1 MEPLSG
7 TDRGTARK
15 RFLILLLV
23 VISLVFVVMIRQ
35 FVMTLLLAAIV
46 SGMAFPLYR
55 WLLRVFRDRKALASA
70 TTLVMVFL
78 VVVVPLTFFLG
89 IVVSQAVSISQ
100 AVQPEVERLLAEPTT
115 LDDLIDQIPYVEKD
129 WVITKLGEV
138 TQRVGQFL
146 IQKLAAA
153 TAGTALFLFNLFI
166 MLYAMF
172 FFLIYGRPVLDRM
185 LYYLPLSNDDKD
197 LMLEKFIS
205 VSRATVKGTLV
216 IGIVQG
222 GLAGLAFAVV
232 GIKGAV
238 FWGTV
243 MVVLSIIPA
252 VGAAL
257 VWIPAVGYL
266 LATGQVGAGIGLAV
280 WCGGVVGTADNFLR
294 PRLIGQDTKMPDL
307 LVLLGTLGG
316 LSLFGAVGV
325 IIGPIVA
332 ALFLAIWDLYGTA
345 YKDVLTEPQA
355 DEPAPAA
362 VPDPPVEAPEE
373 EHDPEPD
380 P

>member
-1 MEPLSG
+1 
-7 TDRGTARK
+7 
-15 RFLILLLV
+15 
-23 VISLVFVVMIRQ
+23 
-35 FVMTLLLAAIV
+35 
-46 SGMAFPLYR
+46 MAFPLYR
-55 WLLRVFRDRKALASA
+55 WLLGVFRDRKALSSVA
-70 TTLVMVFL
+70 TILIVFL
-78 VVVVPLTFFLG
+78 VLVVPLTFFLG

-100 AVQPEVERLLAEPTT
+100 AVQPEVERLLDEPTT
-115 LDDLIDQIPYVEKD
+115 LDEVIAQVPYVEKD

-138 TQRVGQFL
+138 TQGVGQFL
-146 IQKLAAA
+146 IQRLAAA

-172 FFLIYGRPVLDRM
+172 FFLVYGRPVLDRM

-197 LMLEKFIS
+197 RMLEKFIS

-243 MVVLSIIPA
+243 MMVLSIIPA

-266 LATGQVGAGIGLAV
+266 LATGQVGAGHRP
-280 WCGGVVGTADNFLR
+280 GGVVRRRRRHRRQLSPPAAHRAGYEDARPAGAARHARRPIALR
-294 PRLIGQDTKMPDL
+294 GCGRDHRPHRG
-307 LVLLGTLGG
+307 
-316 LSLFGAVGV
+316 GAVSHHLGHLRH
-325 IIGPIVA
+325 G
-332 ALFLAIWDLYGTA
+332 L
-345 YKDVLTEPQA
+345 
-355 DEPAPAA
+355 
-362 VPDPPVEAPEE
+362 
-373 EHDPEPD
+373 
-380 P
+380 

>member
-1 MEPLSG
+1 
-7 TDRGTARK
+7 
-15 RFLILLLV
+15 
-23 VISLVFVVMIRQ
+23 
-35 FVMTLLLAAIV
+35 
-46 SGMAFPLYR
+46 
-55 WLLRVFRDRKALASA
+55 
-70 TTLVMVFL
+70 
-78 VVVVPLTFFLG
+78 
-89 IVVSQAVSISQ
+89 
-100 AVQPEVERLLAEPTT
+100 
-115 LDDLIDQIPYVEKD
+115 
-129 WVITKLGEV
+129 
-138 TQRVGQFL
+138 
-146 IQKLAAA
+146 
-153 TAGTALFLFNLFI
+153 
-166 MLYAMF
+166 MF
-172 FFLIYGRPVLDRM
+172 FFLIYGRPVLDQM
-185 LYYLPLSNDDKD
+185 LYYLPLSNSDKD

-222 GLAGLAFAVV
+222 GLAGLAFAVA

-257 VWIPAVGYL
+257 VWIPAVVYL
-266 LATGQVGAGIGLAV
+266 LATGEVGGGIGLLV

-332 ALFLAIWDLYGTA
+332 ALFLTIWDIYGTA

-355 DEPAPAA
+355 AEPVPVPASSGAPREAGHDA
-362 VPDPPVEAPEE
+362 GPDPPSWQAF
-373 EHDPEPD
+373 
-380 P
+380 

>member
-1 MEPLSG
+1 MKPLSA
-7 TDRGTARK
+7 TARGTARK
-15 RFLILLLV
+15 RFLILLLI

-55 WLLRVFRDRKALASA
+55 WLLRLFRDRKALSSI
-70 TTLVMVFL
+70 TTLVIVFL
-78 VVVVPLTFFLG
+78 VAVVPLTFFLG

-100 AVQPEVERLLAEPTT
+100 AVQPEVQRLLNEPTT
-115 LDDLIDQIPYVEKD
+115 FDTWIDQIPYVDKD
-129 WVITKLGEV
+129 WVITKLGDL
-138 TQRVGQFL
+138 TQRVGRFL
-146 IQKLAAA
+146 IEKLAAA

-166 MLYAMF
+166 LLYAMF
-172 FFLIYGRPVLDRM
+172 FFLIYGRPVLDQM
-185 LYYLPLSNDDKD
+185 LYYLPLSSGDKD

-232 GIKGAV
+232 GIEGAV

-257 VWIPAVGYL
+257 VWIPAVVYL
-266 LATGQVGAGIGLAV
+266 LATGQTAAGIGLAV

-332 ALFLAIWDLYGTA
+332 ALFLTIWDIYGTA
-345 YKDVLTEPQA
+345 YKDVLTEPGT
-355 DEPAPAA
+355 DEPEPASPGQARKDEPPAA
-362 VPDPPVEAPEE
+362 ATWATL
-373 EHDPEPD
+373 
-380 P
+380 

>member
-1 MEPLSG
+1 MELLPD
-7 TDRGTARK
+7 TDRGTAQK

-23 VISLVFVVMIRQ
+23 IISLVFIVMIRQ
-35 FVMTLLLAAIV
+35 FVITLLLAAIV

-55 WLLRVFRDRKALASA
+55 WLLGVFRDRKALSSFA
-70 TTLVMVFL
+70 TIATVFL

-100 AVQPEVERLLAEPTT
+100 AVQPEVQRLLDEPTT
-115 LDDLIDQIPYVEKD
+115 LDDLIDQVPYVEKD

-146 IQKLAAA
+146 IQRLAAA

-185 LYYLPLSNDDKD
+185 LYYLPLSNEDKD

-257 VWIPAVGYL
+257 VWIPAVVYL

-332 ALFLAIWDLYGTA
+332 ALFLTM
-345 YKDVLTEPQA
+345 PQ
-355 DEPAPAA
+355 
-362 VPDPPVEAPEE
+362 
-373 EHDPEPD
+373 
-380 P
+380 